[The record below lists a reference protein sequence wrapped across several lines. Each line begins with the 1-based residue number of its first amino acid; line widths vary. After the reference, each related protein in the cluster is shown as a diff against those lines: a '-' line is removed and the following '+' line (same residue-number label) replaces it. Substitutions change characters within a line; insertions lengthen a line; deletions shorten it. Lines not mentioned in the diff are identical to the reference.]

1 MTTQVATD
9 ANPDLRANEKP
20 FLTQPFDVTGRNV
33 LVTGGASGIGLA
45 IVKQFLQAGANVLVN
60 DIDEVALGAV
70 MPQLANYAGRAA
82 HYAGDL
88 SYPACISG
96 MVAATVETFGTLD
109 VLVNNAGIYSPTPLD
124 RLDPD
129 VVERMF
135 AVNVKGL
142 LYLSAEAAKIMA
154 PGSAIIHISSLGGVR
169 PPFPGLSAYHATKGA
184 LDSLT
189 RDMALEWGPKGIRV
203 NSAAPGGIMTG
214 GVSQVGES
222 LAWTQDQLA
231 AIGKRAISRP
241 AGRMGF
247 ANDLSPVV
255 LFLASPAARFI
266 NGQMILVD
274 GGYYLA

>member
-1 MTTQVATD
+1 MPKKT
-9 ANPDLRANEKP
+9 PDLRASEQP
-20 FLTQPFDVTGRNV
+20 FLTQPFDVAERNV

-60 DIDEVALGAV
+60 DVDEGALDNV
-70 MPQLANYAGRAA
+70 MPDLADYPGHAA
-82 HYAGDL
+82 PYAGDI
-88 SYPACISG
+88 SEPACISG
-96 MVAATVETFGTLD
+96 VIAATVQAFGSLD

-135 AVNVKGL
+135 AINVKGL
-142 LYLSAEAAKIMA
+142 LYLSAAAAKAMA

-203 NSAAPGGIMTG
+203 NSAAPGGIMTS
-214 GVSQVGES
+214 GVNQVGDS
-222 LAWTQDQLA
+222 PAWTKDQLA
-231 AIGKRAISRP
+231 AIGMRAMSRP

>member
-1 MTTQVATD
+1 MPDKTA
-9 ANPDLRANEKP
+9 DLRGNEQP
-20 FLTQPFDVTGRNV
+20 FLTQPFDVNGRNV

-60 DIDEVALGAV
+60 DIDADALSTV
-70 MPQLANYAGRAA
+70 IPLLADYAGRAA

-88 SYPACISG
+88 SDPGCISG
-96 MVAATVETFGTLD
+96 MVAATVASFGSLD

-124 RLDPD
+124 RLDPA

-214 GVSQVGES
+214 GVNQVGDSPAMSPE
-222 LAWTQDQLA
+222 QLKQ
-231 AIGKRAISRP
+231 IGMRAMSRP

>member
-1 MTTQVATD
+1 
-9 ANPDLRANEKP
+9 
-20 FLTQPFDVTGRNV
+20 
-33 LVTGGASGIGLA
+33 
-45 IVKQFLQAGANVLVN
+45 
-60 DIDEVALGAV
+60 
-70 MPQLANYAGRAA
+70 
-82 HYAGDL
+82 
-88 SYPACISG
+88 
-96 MVAATVETFGTLD
+96 
-109 VLVNNAGIYSPTPLD
+109 
-124 RLDPD
+124 
-129 VVERMF
+129 
-135 AVNVKGL
+135 L
-142 LYLSAEAAKIMA
+142 LYLSAEAAKVMA

-214 GVSQVGES
+214 GVNQVGDS
-222 LAWTQDQLA
+222 PAWTQDQLA
-231 AIGKRAISRP
+231 AIGKRAMSRP